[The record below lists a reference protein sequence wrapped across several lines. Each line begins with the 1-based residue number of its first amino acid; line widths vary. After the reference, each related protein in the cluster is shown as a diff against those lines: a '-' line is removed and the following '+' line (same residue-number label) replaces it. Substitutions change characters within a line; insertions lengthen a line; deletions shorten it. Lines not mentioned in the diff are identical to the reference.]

1 MAMFWA
7 VEGLKRFRECKIGVR
22 VRGAGQTK
30 RTEAGP
36 RRVMRPLLL
45 LGELLELLG
54 ADGVLGRTG
63 HVSKRERSLG
73 SRRAVLLVVVVVV
86 VGARGGSVPAVLAP
100 LRVHVVHAVGL
111 MHRVSAT
118 HDIGAADIESG
129 TCNRADACVLLGH
142 VSTGAGGRELVDQP
156 LQESDARRHGV
167 PEILR

>member
-22 VRGAGQTK
+22 VRGAGQAK

-54 ADGVLGRTG
+54 ADGVLGRAG

-73 SRRAVLLVVVVVV
+73 SRRAVLLVVVVV
-86 VGARGGSVPAVLAP
+86 GTRGGAVPAVLAP

-142 VSTGAGGRELVDQP
+142 VSTGAGGRRRELVDQP